1 VRAVTRNL
9 EQFGVSVDVV
19 YRLEVM
25 TKSMARLELLLD
37 QLIPKGAVERAAGA
51 TRLLSRLLEDRL
63 RDRSTLDL
71 ARTNLHLLAR
81 KIIERAGHTGEHY
94 ITATRGEYVK
104 MLASAAGGGVMT
116 AGTTTLKF
124 LIAWGQFAPAVE
136 GMFAATNYALSFL
149 LMQAFGF
156 TLATKQPSMTAA
168 ALAATLRETTGAAQL
183 DELVTVIARITRSQ
197 LAAAIGNVGL
207 VIPAVIALDRLHV
220 ARLGRSFLDRDKAAY
235 VLQSLDPLTTGTVF
249 YAALTG
255 VLLWSSSIA
264 AGWLENWAV
273 YRRLPEAI
281 AQHRIGR
288 FVGRGVTKWWSG
300 VFARNVSGFGGNVA
314 LGVLLAMI
322 PVVGKFFGAPLDVRH
337 ITLSTG
343 ALAFAVCAL
352 GGEAL
357 ELGLPQAVVGI
368 AVIGLLNFGVSFLL
382 ALGVALRAREV
393 NRSDSLRLLR
403 AVLGRFASRPSEFV
417 LPP

>member
-1 VRAVTRNL
+1 
-9 EQFGVSVDVV
+9 
-19 YRLEVM
+19 
-25 TKSMARLELLLD
+25 MARLELLLA
-37 QLIPKGAVERAAGA
+37 QLMPRSEIERAAGA
-51 TRLLSRLLEDRL
+51 GRLLARLLRDRL
-63 RDRSTLDL
+63 RDRSTVDL

-94 ITATRGEYVK
+94 ITASRAEYAR
-104 MLASAAGGGVMT
+104 MLASAAGGGVLT

-124 LIAWGQFAPAVE
+124 LIGWGQFAPAVE
-136 GMFAATNYALSFL
+136 GMFAAVNYAGSFL
-149 LMQAFGF
+149 VMQVLGF

-168 ALAATLRETTGAAQL
+168 ALAATLRETSARPEL

-207 VIPAVIALDRLHV
+207 VIPAVLALDRLHV
-220 ARLGRSFLDRDKAAY
+220 ARAGRTFLDRDTSAY
-235 VLQSLDPLTTGTVF
+235 VLHSLDPLSTGTVF
-249 YAALTG
+249 FAALTG
-255 VLLWSSSIA
+255 VLLWTSSIA

-288 FVGRGVTKWWSG
+288 FVGRRVTQWWSS
-300 VFARNVSGFGGNVA
+300 VFARNISGVGGNVA
-314 LGVLLAMI
+314 LGVLLAMT
-322 PVVGKFFGAPLDVRH
+322 PVVGKFFGVPLDVRH

-343 ALAFAVCAL
+343 ALAFSVSSL
-352 GGEAL
+352 GGEAVA
-357 ELGLPQAVVGI
+357 LGLPQAVLGI

-403 AVLGRFASRPSEFV
+403 AVLARFATRPREFF